1 MPLRAARTRET
12 TPTRGGKH
20 PPAVLVLILSWKK
33 KLTTPHRRQHARLNA
48 HVQGWTHSVPN
59 THSTSTLFQP
69 SLGTLSWRIPLP
81 LPVLV
86 LNYLQGFPLWEMSSP
101 LLPWTH
107 LTVLTW
113 HSQKTEFR
121 LQKNTSLWHLTNS
134 VHWAD
139 FYQSRKKFH
148 SNSPWSHHSAQSNTA
163 GRNKPRHLHQSK

>member
-86 LNYLQGFPLWEMSSP
+86 LNSLQGFPLWEMSSP

-107 LTVLTW
+107 LSVLTW
-113 HSQKTEFR
+113 HSQNRVQASEKHIS
-121 LQKNTSLWHLTNS
+121 LASHQLCALSWLLPKQKKISQQLSLIPPLSS
-134 VHWAD
+134 VKHC
-139 FYQSRKKFH
+139 R
-148 SNSPWSHHSAQSNTA
+148 T
-163 GRNKPRHLHQSK
+163 